1 MKTTIE
7 MEGLEIVIS
16 ADETKLTVSAMRD
29 DEVVEEFEVELSEEG
44 EDSEEGE
51 YLKSFGDTE
60 EEGDFEDMEMPEG
73 DDDEED
79 DDDDEE
85 EGQLESFQ
93 SFIKKRK

>member
-1 MKTTIE
+1 M
-7 MEGLEIVIS
+7 
-16 ADETKLTVSAMRD
+16 
-29 DEVVEEFEVELSEEG
+29 
-44 EDSEEGE
+44 
-51 YLKSFGDTE
+51 E

-73 DDDEED
+73 DDDDE

>member
-1 MKTTIE
+1 

-44 EDSEEGE
+44 DDSEEGE
-51 YLKSFGDTE
+51 DLKAFGDME

-73 DDDEED
+73 DDDDE